1 MVLPLEM
8 EIEEVAKVPATN
20 LTVLG
25 LLPVTLLDVPLQ
37 AMTSVRT
44 IANVMK
50 KSANFFMVSHASFL
64 DEIHTHITITCDSS
78 LQQTQAKRKSP

>member
-25 LLPVTLLDVPLQ
+25 LLLVTLLDVPLQ

-44 IANVMK
+44 IANVM

-78 LQQTQAKRKSP
+78 LQQT